1 MSFLGTLLMNMNL
14 SILGLLVLFV
24 VVQIAL
30 IYWLGFIAYALGMM
44 SLWYIIRLTE
54 LGIPKLISFLL
65 LGLAAVLIPMFAPVI
80 SVYYILGVFVLLA
93 YAMIHLANRN
103 LFWHLLLIWND
114 SRLYIA
120 RWFEHLDIPES
131 MWQRAVKR
139 LKRSSNNTLLLDFV
153 ASYYNNS
160 LPLSYDTD
168 SPVNAALDK
177 VVWRELHQI
186 DVQFLL
192 DYPLSS
198 WSLCRLMLMP
208 QWVDMWLAAV
218 RESEEARSKFS
229 LFLARWVNDLEFFIG
244 TPDEF
249 LGSVFKKEGT
259 EQRVSQLVEMASQE
273 LAEFP
278 PLMEQMQHGCSL
290 AYISI
295 GIAQNMTTE

>member
-1 MSFLGTLLMNMNL
+1 MNMNL
-14 SILGLLVLFV
+14 SIFGLLVLFV

-80 SVYYILGVFVLLA
+80 SVYYILGLFILLA

-103 LFWHLLLIWND
+103 LFWHLLLTWSD
-114 SRLYIA
+114 SRLYLA

-131 MWQRAVKR
+131 MWQRVVKR

-168 SPVNAALDK
+168 SPINVALDK
-177 VVWRELHQI
+177 IIWRELHQI

-192 DYPLSS
+192 DYPLSN
-198 WSLCRLMLMP
+198 WSLSRLMLMP
-208 QWVDMWLAAV
+208 QWVDMWLAAI
-218 RESEEARSKFS
+218 RESEEAQAKFS
-229 LFLARWVNDLEFFIG
+229 LFLARWINDLEFFID

-278 PLMEQMQHGCSL
+278 LLMEQMHHGCSL
-290 AYISI
+290 SYIAV